1 MPGSSISSVAAQFA
15 AGMKYWNKRWQN
27 RKIERRSLSLFG
39 RLIRK
44 GTFKFDEST
53 EAQKKFSVLGSLAGP
68 KKFFKTCS
76 STVSSNIV
84 NKGPPLYSKAIS
96 ILLCIPAVNF
106 VVEIA
111 ADAIDD
117 YVNAHPTSGYE
128 IQLAEQ
134 EGTYPIISDIADILG
149 TKEAIAGQD
158 NFVIPSD
165 NVLRQ
170 YMSQPVEQTLAGT
183 GVVYVDDNNFQREV
197 MDANQPTMVLFYNQN
212 PNNPTGASGV
222 SGLAA
227 LTRVLSDNYDGIKVC
242 AYRINEFDVV
252 GGNELR
258 ALQNKYGFVKNTP
271 FLAFFD
277 NDSGRNRFAGSDISC
292 NGGFIN
298 LQGLEPALN
307 FYSKAVPREILD

>member
-1 MPGSSISSVAAQFA
+1 MSLMQ
-15 AGMKYWNKRWQN
+15 
-27 RKIERRSLSLFG
+27 KIRDSKIANS
-39 RLIRK
+39 
-44 GTFKFDEST
+44 
-53 EAQKKFSVLGSLAGP
+53 
-68 KKFFKTCS
+68 
-76 STVSSNIV
+76 IV
-84 NKGPPLYSKAIS
+84 NLAKLELALTGTQ
-96 ILLCIPAVNF
+96 
-106 VVEIA
+106 IA

-197 MDANQPTMVLFYNQN
+197 MDANQPTMVIFYNQN

-227 LTRVLSDNYDGIKVC
+227 LTRVLSDNYNGIKVC
-242 AYRINEFDVV
+242 AYRINDRDGVNTSEF
-252 GGNELR
+252 N
-258 ALQNKYGFVKNTP
+258 ALQAKYNFLQTTP
-271 FLAFFD
+271 ALAFFD
-277 NDSGRNRFAGSDISC
+277 NDRGRNEYFDDISVS
-292 NGGFIN
+292 GGITKMETF
-298 LQGLEPALN
+298 
-307 FYSKAVPREILD
+307 SKFLRIYEREIPRQLLD